1 MSLPVLSLPVLR
13 SILTLTH
20 FFARSKLTITTEV
33 GGSNAEIKKSAPR
46 EGVRGVERERRCQG
60 EKCKGI
66 GDYRIKIDEGSIP
79 FLSQVGRAE

>member
-1 MSLPVLSLPVLR
+1 M
-13 SILTLTH
+13 
-20 FFARSKLTITTEV
+20 
-33 GGSNAEIKKSAPR
+33 GGSNAEIKKSDPR

-60 EKCKGI
+60 EKRKGI